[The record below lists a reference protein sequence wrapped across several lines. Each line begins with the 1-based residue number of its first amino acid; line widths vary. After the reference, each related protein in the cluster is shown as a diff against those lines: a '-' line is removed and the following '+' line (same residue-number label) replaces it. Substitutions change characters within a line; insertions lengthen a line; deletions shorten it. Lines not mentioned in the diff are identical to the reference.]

1 MRQLRVILFS
11 LALALCAGSAP
22 AMEATDSPG
31 SHPLTPGS
39 IMPELFLKGTVSD
52 EHRDRLGLGP
62 EAPWLLSQIKA
73 ETVILV
79 AFSMYCPHCQ
89 AEAPGLNELDA
100 LITSRGLDQE
110 LKLIGI
116 GIGNSDFEVDVFRE
130 KYAVT
135 YPLFS
140 DPDYVINKCLGE
152 VGTPFFYVLDIDGT
166 SGEIRVVDA
175 MLGRMESPQAFLDR
189 ALKASKLGR

>member
-22 AMEATDSPG
+22 AMEATDSPS

-39 IMPELFLKGTVSD
+39 IMPELFLKGTVSA
-52 EHRDRLGLGP
+52 EHRDHLGLGP
-62 EAPWLLSQIKA
+62 EAPWLMSQIKA
-73 ETVILV
+73 KTVILV

-89 AEAPGLNELDA
+89 AEAPALNELDA

-140 DPDYVINKCLGE
+140 DPDYVINKCIGE
-152 VGTPFFYVLDIDGT
+152 VGTPFFYVLNIDGT
-166 SGEIRVVDA
+166 SGEIRVVDT
-175 MLGRMESPQAFLDR
+175 MLGRMESPPAFLDR
-189 ALKASKLGR
+189 VLKASKLGR